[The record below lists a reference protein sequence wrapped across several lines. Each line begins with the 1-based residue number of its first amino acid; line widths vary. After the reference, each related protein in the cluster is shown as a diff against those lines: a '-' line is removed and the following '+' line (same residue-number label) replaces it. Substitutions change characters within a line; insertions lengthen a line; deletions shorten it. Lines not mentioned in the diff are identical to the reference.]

1 MLAVG
6 LGLNECSMR
15 PVHAVDLIED
25 GDNGEKP
32 AMKQQ
37 RRLSRAKTTLLV
49 VEPQEAAVA
58 NSSKA
63 PGSNNKIKVRKS
75 DDPALETTFY
85 GGGIPGTALDSER
98 VELPEFTGVRE
109 GGYQVDIA
117 LFIVCFVRSS
127 WHVLYVLL

>member
-1 MLAVG
+1 MLAIG
-6 LGLNECSMR
+6 LGLNECSMWL
-15 PVHAVDLIED
+15 VHPVDLIED
-25 GDNGEKP
+25 GDSGEKP
-32 AMKQQ
+32 AMKQQQ

-63 PGSNNKIKVRKS
+63 PGNNNNSSNSKTKVRKS

-109 GGYQVDIA
+109 GGYQVPLRFSLSA
-117 LFIVCFVRSS
+117 L
-127 WHVLYVLL
+127 

>member
-1 MLAVG
+1 
-6 LGLNECSMR
+6 
-15 PVHAVDLIED
+15 
-25 GDNGEKP
+25 
-32 AMKQQ
+32 MKQQQQ

-63 PGSNNKIKVRKS
+63 PNSNNSNTKTRKS
-75 DDPALETTFY
+75 DAPALETTFY

-109 GGYQVDIA
+109 GGYQVGTA
-117 LFIVCFVRSS
+117 CFSLS
-127 WHVLYVLL
+127 AS